1 MKIAS
6 RVLTY
11 LLGTLLAL
19 GAASPAFSKATV
31 VSRVQTSVAP
41 SQPTAGG
48 TFVVSTQLF
57 GTTGRP
63 CITTVTATVEG
74 ISQTRNNVLNDFE
87 GERIIQR
94 ATVMGDQVEGAT
106 QPQWQPA
113 VASGRLSAMDRHDQ
127 QLFNFLRD
135 TGRIAPESVGYSDLV
150 PK

>member
-19 GAASPAFSKATV
+19 GAASPAFSKDTV

-63 CITTVTATVEG
+63 CITTVTATVAG
-74 ISQTRNNVLNDFE
+74 SSQTRNNV
-87 GERIIQR
+87 RIHS
-94 ATVMGDQVEGAT
+94 G
-106 QPQWQPA
+106 QPA
-113 VASGRLSAMDRHDQ
+113 GLTFSFSLANL
-127 QLFNFLRD
+127 
-135 TGRIAPESVGYSDLV
+135 TGGTV
-150 PK
+150 